1 MRHCWIGA
9 QLLQGRARHAL
20 ISHRLTSGFRANVLF
35 HAHALL
41 CTTEFFGPPIG
52 SVLMDQSPWTPLAIS
67 VALLTITIPLAL
79 LLPETLHRSP
89 PEHKRSSILSTTSS
103 QSRPISNAKYQNP
116 ATTSMLADHRIP
128 FILFTSISYVF
139 AQACSNIVT
148 QYTSRRYN
156 WSISQSAYLG
166 SVRAVI
172 MILALLVGLPFAST
186 YLLRRRSFSPIRK
199 DVLLL
204 RISFTIVAAGLLVE
218 GSAPSIPLFI
228 SGCCIATMGMGA
240 TALIRSLL
248 SSLVRQ
254 DEVGRLFA
262 VMSLVWTAAMLVA
275 SPVITTLFSEGLKRG
290 EPWTGLPF
298 LFVGLL
304 FVLATVAM
312 WAVNLDGPTVAEQ
325 EREHDEK
332 QQLEDAEGDEKEG
345 LLQPER
351 TPSFHIDLDQDTT
364 DTKPSIMGGKRV
376 PSPLVLEGKFLH
388 GLRTPEHLETPLCS
402 PGLQIMESRGGF

>member
-1 MRHCWIGA
+1 
-9 QLLQGRARHAL
+9 
-20 ISHRLTSGFRANVLF
+20 
-35 HAHALL
+35 
-41 CTTEFFGPPIG
+41 
-52 SVLMDQSPWTPLAIS
+52 MDQSPWTPLVIS
-67 VALLTITIPLAL
+67 IALLTTTIPLAL

-89 PEHKRSSILSTTSS
+89 IDYERSSALSTTYQ
-103 QSRPISNAKYQNP
+103 QSRPVFISSKVSDTKPQSP
-116 ATTSMLADHRIP
+116 STISLLADHRIP
-128 FILFTSISYVF
+128 FILFTSIAYIF

-186 YLLRRRSFSPIRK
+186 YLLRRRSFSPLRK

-204 RISFTIVAAGLLVE
+204 RISFTTVAAGLLVE

-228 SGCCIATMGMGA
+228 VGCCIATMGMGA

-248 SSLVRQ
+248 SSLVKQ

-275 SPVITTLFSEGLKRG
+275 SPVIATLFSEGLKRDG
-290 EPWTGLPF
+290 TWTGLPF

-304 FVLATVAM
+304 FVLATAAM
-312 WAVNLDGPTVAEQ
+312 WAANLDGPTVTEEQ
-325 EREHDEK
+325 EREQQDEWQ
-332 QQLEDAEGDEKEG
+332 QQLEEAEVDEKDEA
-345 LLQPER
+345 LPKR
-351 TPSFHIDLDQDTT
+351 TPSFHIDADQGTST
-364 DTKPSIMGGKRV
+364 DPKPLMVGKHV
-376 PSPLVLEGKFLH
+376 PAPLVLEGSFLH
-388 GLRTPEHLETPLCS
+388 GLRTPGHLETPLFS
-402 PGLQIMESRGGF
+402 PGLQIMEARGGF

>member
-1 MRHCWIGA
+1 
-9 QLLQGRARHAL
+9 
-20 ISHRLTSGFRANVLF
+20 
-35 HAHALL
+35 
-41 CTTEFFGPPIG
+41 
-52 SVLMDQSPWTPLAIS
+52 MDQSPWTPLAIS
-67 VALLTITIPLAL
+67 IALLTITIPLAL
-79 LLPETLHRSP
+79 LLPETLHESHIDHERF
-89 PEHKRSSILSTTSS
+89 STLYTTYPKSNPVS
-103 QSRPISNAKYQNP
+103 MLPKISNAKPQSSP
-116 ATTSMLADHRIP
+116 IISLLADHRIP
-128 FILFTSISYVF
+128 FILLTSISYIF

-186 YLLRRRSFSPIRK
+186 YLLRRRSFSPLRK

-204 RISFTIVAAGLLVE
+204 RISFTTVAAGLLVE

-228 SGCCIATMGMGA
+228 IGCCIATMGMGA

-248 SSLVRQ
+248 SSLVKQ

-275 SPVITTLFSEGLKRG
+275 SPVIAALFSEGLRRG
-290 EPWTGLPF
+290 GPWTGLPF

-304 FVLATVAM
+304 FVVATAAM
-312 WAVNLDGPTVAEQ
+312 WAVNLDGPTFAEQ
-325 EREHDEK
+325 ESGQDEQR
-332 QQLEDAEGDEKEG
+332 QQLEAEEDEKVEA
-345 LLQPER
+345 LPKR
-351 TPSFHIDLDQDTT
+351 KTPSFNIDVDQGVGTNP
-364 DTKPSIMGGKRV
+364 KPMMVGKHV
-376 PSPLVLEGKFLH
+376 PTPLVLEESFLH
-388 GLRTPEHLETPLCS
+388 GLRTPGHLETPLFS